1 MRDSRE
7 IHSGFAAL
15 RLGRAAK
22 TNPHRGGADGRGA
35 QIASRNPILLR
46 NPLFALAK
54 KLLKF

>member
-1 MRDSRE
+1 MRDFRG
-7 IHSGFAAL
+7 IHSRFPAL
-15 RLGRAAK
+15 RIGLAAK
-22 TNPHRGGADGRGA
+22 TNPHRRPAAGLGA